1 MDRRPFHTQGTQ
13 GITAFPL
20 DFSPSDKDVFLMAR
34 PDRSPEDAVRC
45 LLIQPRFQASN
56 FWNLTESAATTGAKT
71 VAPPLGLLTVAALL
85 PQHWTFQL
93 VDLNVRDLRDD
104 EWNSADII
112 CTGGMIPQQTG
123 ILALIERA
131 NRDGKYIVVG
141 GPDPTS
147 QPEIYENADAR
158 VLGEGEVTIP
168 VWLDSWRE
176 GQPCGIFERDNKPD
190 VTTSPTPRFD
200 LVEFHNYLQAGIQI
214 SRGCPF
220 NCEFCDI
227 IELYGRVP
235 RSKNVEQVLAE
246 LDRLADLGHR
256 GWVDISDDNF
266 IGNKKFVKKLLTE
279 LEAWCQRRDYPFY
292 FTTEASMNLAD
303 DDELLEMMKR
313 CEFRFVFMGIET
325 PDPDLLAVTQKK
337 MNSMKPI
344 VERIHHVYEHGIS
357 ISAGF
362 ILGFDSEKPGIADA
376 MIECIEETGIM
387 VAMVGLLVALPN
399 TQLTRRLMQ
408 EGRMIDCNHQLLPPN
423 SGVYRLENASNSD
436 NTTGGLNYVTTRD
449 RADIYDDY
457 RRVVGT
463 VYDPARYMARVMR
476 TTRMLK
482 PERRQ
487 KPSLKE
493 VMTMGKAL
501 ARIAWWMTKNPKV
514 RWHYW
519 SNTLRTLPMG
529 MAKFEFCQSH
539 MAAFMHL
546 GKQSDRV
553 AVEMQM
559 GIDFAK
565 GKATYP
571 RSTADLPNRKE
582 DLLPVVALTCSN

>member
-1 MDRRPFHTQGTQ
+1 
-13 GITAFPL
+13 
-20 DFSPSDKDVFLMAR
+20 MAAPR
-34 PDRSPEDAVRC
+34 QTPEDSIRC
-45 LLIQPRFQASN
+45 LLIQPRFEASN

-85 PQHWTFQL
+85 PQHWTFTL
-93 VDLNVRDLRDD
+93 VDLNVREVTDA
-104 EWNSADII
+104 EWHDADVI
-112 CTGGMIPQQTG
+112 CTGGMIPQQNG
-123 ILALIERA
+123 ILAIIDRA
-131 NRDGKYIVVG
+131 NRDEKYVVVG

-147 QPEIYENADAR
+147 QPDIYIHADAC
-158 VLGEGEVTIP
+158 VLGEGENSIP
-168 VWLDSWRE
+168 IWLEAWRT
-176 GQPCGIFERDNKPD
+176 GKPCGIFETDVKPD
-190 VTTSPTPRFD
+190 VKLSPTPRFD
-200 LVEFHNYLQAGIQI
+200 LVDFKNYLQAGIQI

-227 IELYGRVP
+227 IELYGRIP
-235 RSKNVEQVLAE
+235 RSKSVAQVLVE
-246 LDRLADLGHR
+246 LDRLADLGYR

-266 IGNKKFVKKLLTE
+266 IGNKKFVKAFLTE
-279 LEAWCQRRDYPFY
+279 LEVWCQKRKYPFY

-344 VERIHHVYEHGIS
+344 VERIHHVYKHGIS

-387 VAMVGLLVALPN
+387 VSMVGLLVALPN
-399 TQLTRRLMQ
+399 TQLTRRLMS
-408 EGRMIDCNHQLLPPN
+408 EGRMIDCNHQLMPP
-423 SGVYRLENASNSD
+423 SKDAVYRLENASNAD
-436 NTTGGLNYVTTRD
+436 NTTGGLNFVTTRD
-449 RADIYDDY
+449 RVDIYDDY

-463 VYDPARYMARVMR
+463 VYEPARYMARVMR
-476 TTRMLK
+476 TTRMLV

-487 KPSLKE
+487 QPSMKE
-493 VMTMGKAL
+493 LFTMGRAL
-501 ARIAWWMTKNPKV
+501 MKIAWWMTTRPEV

-519 SNTLRTLPMG
+519 ANTLRSLPMG

-546 GKQSDRV
+546 GKQSARV
-553 AVEMQM
+553 AVEMQN
-559 GIDFAK
+559 GIDYAK
-565 GKATYP
+565 NGASYP
-571 RSTADLPNRKE
+571 RSTNTLQHAGQP
-582 DLLPVVALTCSN
+582 LLPVVTPSCSSTAVGSHECCD